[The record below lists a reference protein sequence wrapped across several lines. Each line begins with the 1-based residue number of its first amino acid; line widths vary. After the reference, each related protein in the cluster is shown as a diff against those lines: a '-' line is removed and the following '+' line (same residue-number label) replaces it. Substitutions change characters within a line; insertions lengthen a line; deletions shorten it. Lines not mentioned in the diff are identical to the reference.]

1 MDTGLKN
8 VFVKNDCRT
17 CIHKEVCSKRQTY
30 EKAINEIKSQGYK
43 YKEVEI
49 DVRCKYYRDNIL
61 DITKRT
67 VVEKKD
73 ETIKLKPIPMPTY
86 ESSMNI
92 DCEGSKFIQD
102 EPAFVADESKDGSCS
117 SRKRM
122 EHF

>member
-1 MDTGLKN
+1 MDVSSKN
-8 VFVKNDCRT
+8 IFVKSYCDA
-17 CIHKEVCSKRQTY
+17 CIHKEVCSKRQIY
-30 EKAINEIKSQGYK
+30 EKTINEIKSQGYK

-49 DVRCKYYRDNIL
+49 DIRCKHFRDNIF

-67 VVEKKD
+67 VVEKN

-86 ESSMNI
+86 ESSMNV
-92 DCEGSKFIQD
+92 DCEGGEYIPD
-102 EPAFVADESKDGSCS
+102 APAFVADESKDGSCL

>member
-1 MDTGLKN
+1 MDIGSKN
-8 VFVKNDCRT
+8 VFVKSYCDA

-30 EKAINEIKSQGYK
+30 EKTINEIKSQV

-49 DVRCKYYRDNIL
+49 DIRCKHFRDNVF

-67 VVEKKD
+67 VVEKN
-73 ETIKLKPIPMPTY
+73 EIMKLKPIPMPTY
-86 ESSMNI
+86 ETSMNV
-92 DCEGSKFIQD
+92 DD
-102 EPAFVADESKDGSCS
+102 APAFVADESKDGSCS

>member
-1 MDTGLKN
+1 MDVGSKN
-8 VFVKNDCRT
+8 VFVKSYCDA

-30 EKAINEIKSQGYK
+30 EKTINEIKSQVFR
-43 YKEVEI
+43 EVEI
-49 DVRCKYYRDNIL
+49 DVRCKYYCDNVF

-67 VVEKKD
+67 IVEKN

-86 ESSMNI
+86 EQSMGVGY
-92 DCEGSKFIQD
+92 EGGKFIQD
-102 EPAFVADESKDGSCS
+102 TPAFVADESKDGSCS

>member
-1 MDTGLKN
+1 MDVGSKN
-8 VFVKNDCRT
+8 IFVKSYCDA

-30 EKAINEIKSQGYK
+30 KKTINEIKSQVFI
-43 YKEVEI
+43 EVEI
-49 DVRCKYYRDNIL
+49 DVRCKYYCDNVF

-67 VVEKKD
+67 IIEKN

-86 ESSMNI
+86 EPSMSI
-92 DCEGSKFIQD
+92 DD
-102 EPAFVADESKDGSCS
+102 APAFVADESKDGSCS